1 MQVVISSKTD
11 ELELLK
17 RNMKT
22 SKTLEMEVEIRTYID
37 ECQRLRTQLEEVI
50 KSKDTFADPEE
61 LKMIEDRFHAQEL
74 VINGLRQENGDLLMT
89 INRKDDEMRK
99 VREFMA
105 EMERRRKAK
114 GNGNTAKELLKA
126 KKQIKDKERDIMK
139 LVDQLNIARA

>member
-1 MQVVISSKTD
+1 
-11 ELELLK
+11 
-17 RNMKT
+17 
-22 SKTLEMEVEIRTYID
+22 
-37 ECQRLRTQLEEVI
+37 
-50 KSKDTFADPEE
+50 
-61 LKMIEDRFHAQEL
+61 MIEDRFHAQEL

-126 KKQIKDKERDIMK
+126 KK
-139 LVDQLNIARA
+139 